1 MSSQVEHTDVGAYAL
16 GLLEADDRRA
26 FEAHLAGCGV
36 CRAELREMGGLAEA
50 LSGIDPAEAEPP
62 GEPARPP
69 APVIDMVRRK
79 QARDRR
85 TRRVAYGAG
94 AAAAAALVAIGVGVG
109 TTLGD
114 DEGKPRPQPQPQAIV
129 GERHQATDARTGASG
144 TVGLVDK
151 KWGTQV
157 TFELT
162 HVKGPLRCRLEAV
175 STSGARSVVGGWR
188 VPEPGY
194 GVAGSPKPLA
204 MQGATALSRGEIS
217 RFQVVVDG
225 GGTLLTI
232 PL

>member
-26 FEAHLAGCGV
+26 FEAHLAGCGA
-36 CRAELREMGGLAEA
+36 CLAELREMGAMAEA
-50 LSGIDPAEAEPP
+50 LSGIDPAAAEPP

-69 APVIDMVRRK
+69 APVIDLVRRK

-85 TRRVAYGAG
+85 TRRLAYAAG
-94 AAAAAALVAIGVGVG
+94 AAAAAALVAVGVGVG
-109 TTLGD
+109 TTLGG
-114 DEGKPRPQPQPQAIV
+114 DEEKPPPQPQAIV

-144 TVGLVDK
+144 TVGLVNK
-151 KWGTQV
+151 KWGTQIS
-157 TFELT
+157 FELT
-162 HVKGPLRCRLEAV
+162 KVKGPLRCHLEAV
-175 STSGARSVVGGWR
+175 SASGARTVVGGWR
-188 VPEPGY
+188 VPAPGY
-194 GVAGSPKPLA
+194 GVPGSPKPLT
-204 MQGATALSRGEIS
+204 MQGATALSRTEIS

>member
-26 FEAHLAGCGV
+26 FEAHLRGCGF
-36 CRAELREMGGLAEA
+36 CQAELRELGSMAEA

-62 GEPARPP
+62 GEPAAPP
-69 APVIDMVRRK
+69 APVIDMVRRRR
-79 QARDRR
+79 AADRR
-85 TRRVAYGAG
+85 RRRVAYAAG

-114 DEGKPRPQPQPQAIV
+114 DGGKPQQRPPQAIV
-129 GERHQATDARTGASG
+129 GERHRAADARTGASG

-157 TFELT
+157 SFELT
-162 HVKGPLRCRLEAV
+162 GVKGPLKCHLEAV
-175 STSGARSVVGGWR
+175 SKSGARSVVGGWR

-194 GVAGSPKPLA
+194 GVPGSPKPLD
-204 MQGATALSRGEIS
+204 MQGATALSRSEIS
-217 RFQVVVDG
+217 SFQVVVDG

-232 PL
+232 PV

>member
-16 GLLEADDRRA
+16 GLLEAGDRRA
-26 FEAHLAGCGV
+26 FEAHLRGCGL
-36 CRAELREMGGLAEA
+36 CQAELREMGAMAEA

-62 GEPARPP
+62 AEPAGPP
-69 APVIDMVRRK
+69 APVIDMVRRR

-85 TRRVAYGAG
+85 TRRVAY

-109 TTLGD
+109 TTLGGD
-114 DEGKPRPQPQPQAIV
+114 DGAKPRPQPQPQAIV
-129 GERHQATDARTGASG
+129 GERHQAADARSGASG

-162 HVKGPLRCRLEAV
+162 HVKGPLRCHLEAV

-194 GVAGSPKPLA
+194 GVPGSPKPLA
-204 MQGATALSRGEIS
+204 MQGATALSRAEIS

-232 PL
+232 PV

>member
-26 FEAHLAGCGV
+26 FEAHLRGCGF
-36 CRAELREMGGLAEA
+36 CQAELQEMGSMAQA
-50 LSGIDPAEAEPP
+50 LSGIDPVEAEPP

-69 APVIDMVRRK
+69 APVIDMVRRRR
-79 QARDRR
+79 ARDRR
-85 TRRVAYGAG
+85 MRRVAYGAG

-114 DEGKPRPQPQPQAIV
+114 DDGAKPQPQPQAIV
-129 GERHQATDARTGASG
+129 GERHQATDARSGASG
-144 TVGLVDK
+144 TVGLVNK

-162 HVKGPLRCRLEAV
+162 KVKGPLKCHLEAV

-188 VPEPGY
+188 VPAPGY
-194 GVAGSPKPLA
+194 GVPGSPKPLA
-204 MQGATALSRGEIS
+204 MQGATALSRTEIS

-225 GGTLLTI
+225 SGTTLLTI

>member
-16 GLLEADDRRA
+16 GLLEPDDRRA
-26 FEAHLAGCGV
+26 FEAHLRACGF
-36 CRAELREMGGLAEA
+36 CQAELREMGSMAEA
-50 LSGIDPAEAEPP
+50 LSGIDPVEAEPP

-69 APVIDMVRRK
+69 APVIDLVRRK

-85 TRRVAYGAG
+85 TRRVAYAAG
-94 AAAAAALVAIGVGVG
+94 AAAAAALVAVGIGVG
-109 TTLGD
+109 TTLGGD
-114 DEGKPRPQPQPQAIV
+114 DGGKPQQQTQAIV
-129 GERHQATDARTGASG
+129 GERHQATDSRTGASG
-144 TVGLVDK
+144 AVGLVNK

-162 HVKGPLRCRLEAV
+162 KVKGPLKCHLEAV
-175 STSGARSVVGGWR
+175 SKSGARSVVGGWR

-194 GVAGSPKPLA
+194 GVPGSPKPLA
-204 MQGATALSRGEIS
+204 MQGATALSRTEIS

-232 PL
+232 PV

>member
-16 GLLEADDRRA
+16 GLLEPDDRRA
-26 FEAHLAGCGV
+26 FEAHLRACGF
-36 CRAELREMGGLAEA
+36 CQAELREMGSMAEA

-62 GEPARPP
+62 GEPAGPP

-85 TRRVAYGAG
+85 MRRVAYGAG

-109 TTLGD
+109 TTLGGD
-114 DEGKPRPQPQPQAIV
+114 DGGKPRQQAQAIV
-129 GERHQATDARTGASG
+129 GERHQARDAGTGASG
-144 TVGLVDK
+144 TVGLVNK

-162 HVKGPLRCRLEAV
+162 NVKGPLKCHLEAV
-175 STSGARSVVGGWR
+175 SKSGARSVVGGWR

-194 GVAGSPKPLA
+194 GVPGSPKPLA
-204 MQGATALSRGEIS
+204 MQGATALSRTEIS

-232 PL
+232 PV